1 MFDRAQ
7 RRADRALTP
16 PQVGPWN
23 RRRLIAVFAAA
34 VTGCALVLLG
44 LGLAVY
50 YTLQP
55 DWHPASAPQGDAGG
69 GSGETGAESRS
80 PAGPAGH
87 RLTEDA
93 LANRGM
99 PTVSVDAAQPGPVSA
114 RDPGQ
119 IVVPAATRTGP
130 AGVPTG
136 FPHTP
141 QGALGQL
148 AAIDQTAM
156 QSGNLDGVR
165 AVIADWAAPGGPTPT
180 GWSAVAAMTDFL
192 NSAGLSGGGGSQLSL
207 VVTPLMGLI
216 KGTVGSDFVLPC
228 VDFQFD
234 VTLQT
239 TVHVAAADCQR
250 MVWRDDRWVVGP
262 GPEPANPPSVWADT
276 DIAITVGYKDLRHA

>member
-1 MFDRAQ
+1 MFGRAQ
-7 RRADRALTP
+7 RRAGRAPTP
-16 PQVGPWN
+16 TQFEPWN
-23 RRRLIAVFAAA
+23 RGRLLAVFAAA
-34 VTGCALVLLG
+34 VTASVLMLLG

-55 DWHPASAPQGDAGG
+55 ARHPAPSRQGSVGRGDAG
-69 GSGETGAESRS
+69 AAPRS
-80 PAGPAGH
+80 LAGPGGQ

-93 LANRGM
+93 LVSRAM
-99 PTVSVDAAQPGPVSA
+99 PTVSVDAAQPGPVSS

-119 IVVPAATRTGP
+119 IVVPAPTGTGP

-148 AAIDQTAM
+148 AAIDKTAM
-156 QSGNLDGVR
+156 QSGSLDGVR
-165 AVIADWAAPGGPTPT
+165 AVIAHWAAPGGPTPT
-180 GWSAVAAMTDFL
+180 SWSGVAAMTDFF
-192 NSAGLSGGGGSQLSL
+192 NSAGLSGAGGWQLSL

-216 KGTVGSDFVLPC
+216 KGTVGPDFVVPC

-250 MVWRDDRWVVGP
+250 MVWRDDRWDVGP
-262 GPEPANPPSVWADT
+262 GPEPANPPSVWPDT
-276 DIAITVGYKDLRHA
+276 DLAITVGYQDLRHG

>member
-1 MFDRAQ
+1 MFGRAQ
-7 RRADRALTP
+7 RRASRALTRT
-16 PQVGPWN
+16 QIEPWH
-23 RRRLIAVFAAA
+23 RRRLVAAFAVAA
-34 VTGCALVLLG
+34 TGCALVLLG

-55 DWHPASAPQGDAGG
+55 ARHSASSRQLSAGG
-69 GSGETGAESRS
+69 GSASAGAGSRPLS
-80 PAGPAGH
+80 GPGGQRVA
-87 RLTEDA
+87 EDA
-93 LANRGM
+93 LASQGM

-114 RDPGQ
+114 RDPGA

-156 QSGNLDGVR
+156 QSGSLAGVR

-180 GWSAVAAMTDFL
+180 SWSGVAAMTDFL
-192 NSAGLSGGGGSQLSL
+192 DSAGLSGGGGSRLSL

-216 KGTVGSDFVLPC
+216 KGTVGPDFVLPC

-234 VTLQT
+234 ATLQT
-239 TVHVAAADCQR
+239 TVHVADADCQR

-262 GPEPANPPSVWADT
+262 GSEPANPPSVWADT
-276 DIAITVGYKDLRHA
+276 DIAITVGYLDLRHG

>member
-1 MFDRAQ
+1 MFGRAQ
-7 RRADRALTP
+7 RRAGRAPTP
-16 PQVGPWN
+16 TQVTPWN
-23 RRRLIAVFAAA
+23 RGRLIAVFAAA

-50 YTLQP
+50 YTLQTARHHTP
-55 DWHPASAPQGDAGG
+55 ERPGNAESSGRNAG
-69 GSGETGAESRS
+69 AASRS
-80 PAGPAGH
+80 PAGPGGQQLA
-87 RLTEDA
+87 EDT
-93 LANRGM
+93 LANRAM
-99 PTVSVDAAQPGPVSA
+99 PTVSLDAAQPGPVSS

-119 IVVPAATRTGP
+119 IVLPAATRTGP

-156 QSGNLDGVR
+156 QSGRLAGVR

-180 GWSAVAAMTDFL
+180 SWSGVAAMTDFL

-216 KGTVGSDFVLPC
+216 KGTVGPDFVLPC

-234 VTLQT
+234 ATLQT
-239 TVHVAAADCQR
+239 TLRVADADCER
-250 MVWRDDRWVVGP
+250 MVWQDDRWVVGP
-262 GPEPANPPSVWADT
+262 GSEPANPPSVWADT
-276 DIAITVGYKDLRHA
+276 DLAIKVGYQDLRDG